1 MPSTLIEL
9 ASSMEN
15 YERLVTEIP
24 VIEKTFPPIT
34 DKMMTLGNSIFY
46 VLCNVK
52 DLLRNLSKHYCWL
65 TKLLMELFERKEP

>member
-1 MPSTLIEL
+1 MPSTLTEL

-52 DLLRNLSKHYCWL
+52 DLL
-65 TKLLMELFERKEP
+65 

>member
-52 DLLRNLSKHYCWL
+52 DLL
-65 TKLLMELFERKEP
+65 